1 MPEPQG
7 WQPSPALIVHE
18 VPVHQAWHT
27 QDRLAANRPVTGP
40 AGPLRA
46 DADAGD
52 ADDDDDD
59 DVDGGDGGDGDDGG
73 GADDVVDDADAD
85 DAADDD
91 AAGDLIMMLMV

>member
-18 VPVHQAWHT
+18 VPAHQAWHT

-52 ADDDDDD
+52 DDDD
-59 DVDGGDGGDGDDGG
+59 GDGGGNGDCEDDNDSRMPTLQLIAHGSTSGG
-73 GADDVVDDADAD
+73 QVTWRN
-85 DAADDD
+85 
-91 AAGDLIMMLMV
+91 

>member
-40 AGPLRA
+40 AGPLWA
-46 DADAGD
+46 DADAGG
-52 ADDDDDD
+52 DDDDADA
-59 DVDGGDGGDGDDGG
+59 DGDGDGGDGDDGG

-91 AAGDLIMMLMV
+91 AAGDLTMMLMV